1 MKRLIL
7 YLLAASAA
15 VPWPGRAADEKPS
28 YSLSLPTASV
38 LRNTSDATANEW
50 LASNRAYA
58 VVSCASAAPTVS
70 SETVAGNPVL
80 RLDACEA
87 GFAFERIKPEVWLGG
102 TLIAPVG
109 VDWTKTYE
117 AYLEAG
123 GEATAF
129 VFDPKGERIYAQTGG
144 THAFTWVLSD
154 GTRQTR
160 NYVISSVCEGRPYR
174 MFWTDA
180 PYNAPP
186 VNMSGRYIRLFGPDE
201 IVKPVYGTQV
211 VDQNGQRI
219 TNSNVIVSGVFLDS
233 SSACLYA
240 RGKVAGQFLVAFYDS
255 GSYET
260 LQRLQVVEVGEP
272 GVNYMK
278 GYIGE
283 KIEPYGTGYD
293 TTGLYPSPVT
303 LGADAN
309 DTSGTYYYQHK
320 GAYSYSPK
328 NNWVYP
334 LRTTEGEAWR
344 LDVYWMETDAHG
356 ISWPFERCNYACS
369 WPTNRAATLIAGAP
383 VKIPDGYGVTLGSF
397 QEPEGHARAP
407 EGDIFKTQGAGFS
420 LLKVSGQ
427 DNIWFIPVRSIARTD
442 TNFFTLAESE
452 WFVGDELRPRGGS
465 VRGTAGGYAPVI
477 DTTVPGLLNLAE
489 SGDNYNPN
497 LYYDWTATS
506 NDLASVIYAVNTVP
520 DTAKPLEV
528 WWSSTVQQE
537 GMATPIAFP
546 SLVQRY
552 RIAWPAEDQVPQIV
566 LASQQGGAGTTR
578 YETGACAY
586 LDNAEATL
594 ALPDAYAF
602 HATGGAI
609 SFWACAEE
617 MSASGNVLALGTA
630 DNAPLT
636 VQVTAD
642 FDAAAGQVAYRLAL
656 SDDAGG
662 QASLATPALATD
674 VWHKVVFSFGASNLT
689 AFVDGVC
696 AASTT
701 VARAAFGGFL
711 AGNRLGGGT
720 AAAGLDLDDVAV
732 WARTFDAA
740 AASNTLHA
748 ALSGEEDALT
758 FAFAFEDDDLE
769 PTFGGTP
776 RTATDRVS
784 GRTFAATE
792 VLRATPGAPVLGTG
806 VFAADATPTV
816 YRQPD
821 MSKPGYN
828 PNEEHAFIASGAGGY
843 YAWALR
849 CDLNTAA
856 TSKPFVLAEYVAN
869 GHAAMRAFSV
879 LLTNEVYMALAADV
893 EAGHMLPGPH
903 PIDLFDTPWCPAVS
917 WDSVPSQ
924 PYASAFR
931 DRKGQVWARA
941 AGTIPIRMYYRNQ
954 AGFDYPSLATTPAV
968 NAEIPWLSE
977 LGQEP
982 SAHLLE
988 NQPAVW
994 TWRVAWPSGVP
1005 TMRIGQTLTTAA
1017 NGLPEVWNAK
1027 SMAVVWPQ
1035 GETDTVRL
1043 WDPTVARESGA
1054 DGYKTAAELL
1064 ADFGFTVDAGN
1075 VTLRA
1080 GKYTFK
1086 DLPPSIG
1093 DRFYVDVSKAV
1104 RNCVTLIGKQETN
1117 AGGSIL
1123 WPNVANQ
1130 AEIDA
1135 LKNLPPA
1142 DLSAAK
1148 RAAWAALIDG
1158 LGLSAPVAPTTVT
1171 DPLDPEVAYIPR
1183 DHYALTAMGKAG
1195 YVTIIE
1201 NDAPVGTG
1209 VGQLGVQDGDAI
1221 SMHVFA
1227 VTNRYYAGRVVARED
1242 PLNLLSQK
1250 LAILYTESFAGEAD
1264 DYEFEWKKATPTAS
1278 GAMPTDYTNAY
1289 ARVFSDPGEMLGL
1302 TRFTLGEQGDTLA
1315 NLVNTFYVM
1324 RYRAV
1329 GGAAKETMG
1338 DTWSDWCGPTLAEG
1352 WIQRV
1357 VNNVTP
1363 FTQRMTD
1370 LYENRAETA
1379 SSMIQAAGGPYMGDV
1394 ALNQDNLTS
1403 VGLIQLYQTLLNKA
1417 ESMSIAS
1424 GAAQGV
1430 NDAEVNKQLLLA
1442 VERLA
1447 DLYTLLGN
1455 DAYADALNP
1464 TIGFGTTWG
1473 EAAPGMM
1480 QIDYGAASPG
1490 LFCFD
1495 NQVPTLL
1502 DEELALL
1509 RGRTGANNPSVQ
1521 TAPFYNRLVW
1531 NFTRGIT
1538 AGEVAYAVNY
1548 NVNSSNGD
1556 ATIDENDAALQYP
1569 QGHGDAWGHYLSALT
1584 AYYRLLRN
1592 PNFTWPVSQSQMLV
1606 ADAVV
1611 DVDYYDEA
1619 RFAEIANKLA
1629 VTAAAVAD
1637 RTARKA
1643 WRDNGGANGAGFLD
1657 DDTARNFGYGEWAT
1671 RGAIGAVANWMVA
1684 NAILP
1689 EAETAD
1695 ACSRLVF
1702 GPETYLSNTN
1712 LPLAASADLAHGWTF
1727 EFQVAAPTNLANI
1740 GKGVVL
1746 TLAGVPDEDALSVG
1760 RPATDDTDATV
1771 GFLQLFATG
1780 DGQATVT
1787 AQNITYYVMPET
1799 NYVTVVETNATTGE
1813 IVTTPNV
1820 EKVDYGVRYDVVP
1833 IIEGQTISLP
1843 DGALVALDRTVSGA
1857 TTLRVLDTHGA
1868 SRARLDLGHQI
1879 GVTRPMVLFGGGFT
1893 GTIGE
1898 IRGWSVS
1905 RSDAELHAARAYVNP
1920 REPTLAFYT
1929 RGTTWRTTDATLA
1942 DETPGGDCPWEVE
1955 SPQWARVAESGLSIA
1970 FSDDGLLRIDRTT
1983 VTDLAAIPTSVEAI
1997 QRTLDHLDAGLNPLG
2012 LSDAATPFDI
2022 SSAGV
2027 AEGTSTHFEQIAAR
2041 AETALGNA
2049 AKLLDRAQ
2057 TAANY
2062 RRQIQNATSDEEE
2075 LAETSEADYESQLI
2089 AIYGTPY
2096 SGDIGPGK
2104 MYEQG
2109 YTGPDLYHYMYM
2121 DLSGYGLTSVDD
2133 ITAKYVVSY
2142 DDTNTKKK
2150 WSYESMADYA
2160 QGNGNRS
2167 TKDLVYCVSAN
2178 GLIVK
2183 PSSVSGSR
2191 TTSGRLQQAYSDYLL
2206 AYVDA
2211 KNAAGAYT
2219 RATELLKLS
2228 YETVDTT
2235 LSKYEAVYGMS
2246 VTLRALTGVNIAKD
2260 LIMQN
2265 TINALNLVKE
2275 VSDTAYKTAMNS
2287 TPSIIGAGLT
2297 CIFSPQ
2303 YAISVSLGNANLAVS
2318 NTVGGAIL
2326 ALESVKLATDAVLD
2340 EMSNAREGTI
2350 DDASWNDAQNAAW
2363 DGLYDAVME
2372 VRSAAIGL
2380 QTAVAKMNSLVAA
2393 FDTLVAEGD
2402 RLQSAREAERA
2413 KRVNRIVKLRY
2424 NDMLFRRV
2432 EDAALS
2438 RYATAFDFAQR
2449 QTFLAAQ
2456 AYDYE
2461 TAQLSS
2467 DAEAGDAFKAEIVG
2481 ARALGTFGSDGKPQT
2496 GVGYGD
2502 AGLADILARMQTNY
2516 QVLKPR
2522 LGINNPESNATWFSL
2537 RHGLFRIDRSDAGL
2551 ADWQKELEKHLV
2563 DDLRDVSE
2571 YVRYC
2576 QPLAATGGLAVRE
2589 PALVIPFE
2597 TTIDFGK
2604 NLFGR
2609 DLTAGDTALDSS
2621 YFATK
2626 IRSAGVRFVGYN
2638 APLVTGAPAALAA
2651 TPVVYLVPVG
2661 TDRMRVPGD
2670 LTGLVLDRPVV
2681 DQVIPVPYAIGSTAL
2696 DSVDFSALA
2705 CGFAGVGEPG
2715 ARIRRFPSFRA
2726 MTGSA
2731 DDADRANTRLIG
2743 RSAWNTRWVLIIP
2756 AGQMLGGSAENRQT
2770 ALDIFIHGADTD
2782 HDGQIDVSPVTDIEL
2797 GLKTYSHAGN

>member
-1 MKRLIL
+1 MKRLLL
-7 YLLAASAA
+7 YMLAAAA
-15 VPWPGRAADEKPS
+15 TVPWIGRAADEKPS
-28 YSLSLPTASV
+28 YSLAVPTASV
-38 LRNTSDATANEW
+38 LRNTSDVTANEW
-50 LASNRAYA
+50 LASNCTYA

-70 SETVAGNPVL
+70 SSTIAGSPVV

-123 GEATAF
+123 GEKTAF
-129 VFDPKGERIYAQTGG
+129 IFDPKGERIYAQMGG
-144 THAFTWVLSD
+144 THEFTWVLSD

-174 MFWTDA
+174 MFWTDD

-233 SSACLYA
+233 SSSCLYA
-240 RGKVAGQFLVAFYDS
+240 RGKVSGQFLVAFYDS
-255 GSYET
+255 GSYDT
-260 LQRLQVVEVGEP
+260 LQRMQVVEVGEP

-293 TTGLYPSPVT
+293 TTGLYPSPVS
-303 LGADAN
+303 LGTDAS
-309 DTSGTYYYQHK
+309 DTSGAYYYQHK
-320 GAYSYSPK
+320 GTYSYSPK

-356 ISWPFERCNYACS
+356 ISWPFERCNYDCS
-369 WPTNRAATLIAGAP
+369 WPTNRAAMLVAGAP
-383 VKIPDGYGVTLGSF
+383 VKVPDGYSVTLGSF

-407 EGDIFKTQGAGFS
+407 EGDIFKTQSEGFS

-427 DNIWFIPVRSIARTD
+427 DNVWFIPVRSIARTD
-442 TNFFTLAESE
+442 TNFFTLAEGE

-465 VRGTAGGYAPVI
+465 VRGTANGYAPII

-497 LYYDWTATS
+497 LYYDWTSTS

-520 DTAKPLEV
+520 ASEKPLEV
-528 WWSSTVQQE
+528 FWSSTVQQE
-537 GMATPIAFP
+537 GMPTPISFP

-552 RIAWPAEDQVPQIV
+552 RIAWPAYDQVPQIV

-578 YETGACAY
+578 YETGSSAY
-586 LDNAEATL
+586 LDSADATL

-602 HATGGAI
+602 HATGGSI
-609 SFWACAEE
+609 SFWACAEDL
-617 MSASGNVLALGTA
+617 SASGSVLSLGTA
-630 DNAPLT
+630 DDAQLT
-636 VQVTAD
+636 AHVKAD
-642 FDAAAGQVAYRLAL
+642 FDAVAGQVAYSLSLTDDDGGLA
-656 SDDAGG
+656 SI
-662 QASLATPALATD
+662 ATPALATD
-674 VWHKVVFSFGASNLT
+674 VWHKVVFSFGESNIT
-689 AFVDGVC
+689 AFVDGTC
-696 AASTT
+696 AASAT
-701 VARAAFGGFL
+701 VARASFGGFL

-720 AAAGLDLDDVAV
+720 AAVGLDIDDVAV
-732 WARTFDAA
+732 WARTFDAD
-740 AASNTLHA
+740 AASNTLYSV
-748 ALSGEEDALT
+748 LSGEEDALT
-758 FAFAFEDDDLE
+758 FAFAFEGDDLE
-769 PTFGGTP
+769 PTFGGAP

-784 GRTFAATE
+784 GRTFAATH
-792 VLRATPGAPVLGTG
+792 VLRSMPGAPVLGTG
-806 VFAADATPTV
+806 VFTADKTPTV

-821 MSKPGYN
+821 KSKPGYN

-849 CDLNTAA
+849 CDLNTDE
-856 TSKPFVLAEYVAN
+856 TSKPFVLAEYVN
-869 GHAAMRAFSV
+869 GGRAAMRAFSV
-879 LLTNEVYMALAADV
+879 ILTNEFFTTLAADV
-893 EAGHMLPGPH
+893 DAGHMLPGPH
-903 PIDLFDTPWCPAVS
+903 PIDLLDTPWCPKVH
-917 WDSVPSQ
+917 WDSVSNQ

-954 AGFDYPSLATTPAV
+954 DGFDYPNLATTPVV

-982 SAHLLE
+982 NAHMLE
-988 NQPAVW
+988 NQPVLW

-1005 TMRIGQTLTTAA
+1005 TMRIGETLTTAA

-1027 SMAVVWPQ
+1027 SVAVVWPQ
-1035 GETDTVRL
+1035 GEADTVRL
-1043 WDPTVARESGA
+1043 WDPTVARESGME
-1054 DGYKTAAELL
+1054 GFKTVAELL
-1064 ADFGFTVDAGN
+1064 ANFGFSVDAGN
-1075 VTLRA
+1075 VKLRA

-1093 DRFYVDVSKAV
+1093 DRFYVDVNKTV
-1104 RNCVTLIGKQETN
+1104 TNCVTLIGKLETN

-1123 WPNVANQ
+1123 WPNVGNR

-1135 LKNLPPA
+1135 LKALLPEGIG
-1142 DLSAAK
+1142 AAK
-1148 RAAWAALIDG
+1148 RVAWQSIIDG
-1158 LGLSAPVAPTTVT
+1158 LGLSAPVVPTTVT
-1171 DPLDPEVAYIPR
+1171 DSLDPKVAYIPR
-1183 DHYALTAMGKAG
+1183 DHYALTAMGQTN

-1201 NDAPVGTG
+1201 NDAPVGSG
-1209 VGQLGVQDGDAI
+1209 LGQLGVQDGDAI

-1250 LAILYTESFAGEAD
+1250 LAILYTESFAGEANN
-1264 DYEFEWKKATPTAS
+1264 YEFEWKKATPTAS
-1278 GAMPTDYTNAY
+1278 GAMPKDYTNSY
-1289 ARVFSDPGEMLGL
+1289 ARVFSDPDDMLGL
-1302 TRFTLGEQGDTLA
+1302 TRFTIGEQGDTLA

-1329 GGAAKETMG
+1329 SGAAKVTMG

-1394 ALNQDNLTS
+1394 ALSQDNLTS

-1424 GAAQGV
+1424 GSAQGV

-1464 TIGFGTTWG
+1464 TIGFGSDK
-1473 EAAPGMM
+1473 
-1480 QIDYGAASPG
+1480 IDYGAASSG

-1495 NQVPTLL
+1495 NQVSTLL

-1531 NFTRGIT
+1531 NFTKGIT
-1538 AGEVAYAVNY
+1538 AGEVAYAMNY
-1548 NVNSSNGD
+1548 NINSSNGD
-1556 ATIDENDAALQYP
+1556 AKIDEDDAALQYP

-1611 DVDYYDEA
+1611 DVDYYDEE

-1657 DDTARNFGYGEWAT
+1657 DDTERNFGYGEWAT

-1689 EAETAD
+1689 EAETATS
-1695 ACSRLVF
+1695 CSRLVF
-1702 GPETYLSNTN
+1702 GPETHLSNTN
-1712 LPLAASADLAHGWTF
+1712 LPLTASVDFAHGWTF
-1727 EFQVAAPTNLANI
+1727 EFQVAAPTNQTDL
-1740 GKGVVL
+1740 GKGMVL
-1746 TLAGVPDEDALSVG
+1746 TLAGVSADEELTVG

-1780 DGQATVT
+1780 DGQATVI
-1787 AQNITYYVMPET
+1787 AQNYTYYVVPVT
-1799 NYVTVVETNATTGE
+1799 NYITVVETNATGDV
-1813 IVTTPNV
+1813 VTTPNV
-1820 EKVDYGVRYDVVP
+1820 EKVVYDTRFDVKEIIAGETVP
-1833 IIEGQTISLP
+1833 LP
-1843 DGALVALDRTVSGA
+1843 DGALVAIDRTVSGE
-1857 TTLRVLDTHGA
+1857 TMLRILDANGA
-1868 SRARLDLGHQI
+1868 SLARLDLGRQI
-1879 GVTRPMVLFGGGFT
+1879 RVSRPTALFGGGFT
-1893 GTIGE
+1893 GSIGE
-1898 IRGWSVS
+1898 IRGWNVS

-1920 REPTLAFYT
+1920 RDSSLVFYT
-1929 RGTTWRTTDATLA
+1929 RGTTWRTTDVTLA
-1942 DETPGGDCPWEVE
+1942 DETPGGDCLWEIE
-1955 SPQWARVAESGLSIA
+1955 SPKWAKVSESGLSLA

-1983 VTDLAAIPTSVEAI
+1983 VADLATIPTSVESI
-1997 QRTLDHLDAGLNPLG
+1997 QRTLDQLDAGLNPLG

-2022 SSAGV
+2022 SSHGV

-2041 AETALGNA
+2041 AETALNNA
-2049 AKLLDRAQ
+2049 AKLLNRAQ

-2062 RRQIQNATSDEEE
+2062 RRQIQNATFNEED
-2075 LAETSEADYESQLI
+2075 AAATSEADYESKLI

-2109 YTGPDLYHYMYM
+2109 YAGPDLYHYMYM

-2142 DDTNTKKK
+2142 DDTNADSK
-2150 WSYESMADYA
+2150 WSYESMEEYA
-2160 QGNGNRS
+2160 KGEGNQS
-2167 TKDLVYCVSAN
+2167 KKALVYYVSAN

-2183 PSSVSGSR
+2183 PDSVTGTRSS
-2191 TTSGRLQQAYSDYLL
+2191 SGRLQEAYSDYLL
-2206 AYVDA
+2206 AYVNA
-2211 KNAAGAYT
+2211 KNALGTYT
-2219 RATELLKLS
+2219 RTTELLESS
-2228 YETVDTT
+2228 YETVATT
-2235 LSKYEAVYGMS
+2235 LSKYQAVYGS
-2246 VTLRALTGVNIAKD
+2246 AVALRVATAANIVQD
-2260 LIMQN
+2260 LISQN
-2265 TINALNLVKE
+2265 AINALNLVKDISE
-2275 VSDTAYKTAMNS
+2275 DAYETAMNS

-2303 YAISVSLGNANLAVS
+2303 YAITASLGNVNLAVS

-2326 ALESVKLATDAVLD
+2326 AIESVKNLADSALA
-2340 EMSNAREGTI
+2340 ELSNIHDGI
-2350 DDASWNDAQNAAW
+2350 SDDASWNDAQNAAW
-2363 DGLYDAVME
+2363 DGLYSAVMQ
-2372 VRSAAIGL
+2372 VRSAATDL
-2380 QTAVAKMNSLVAA
+2380 VTAVAKMNSLVST

-2402 RLQSAREAERA
+2402 RLQAARATVRA
-2413 KRVNRIVKLRY
+2413 QRVNRIIKSRY
-2424 NDMLFRRV
+2424 NDMFFRRI

-2438 RYATAFDFAQR
+2438 RYAAAFDFAQR

-2461 TAQLSS
+2461 TAMLSS
-2467 DAEAGDAFKAEIVG
+2467 DAEAGDAFKAEIIG
-2481 ARALGTFGSDGKPQT
+2481 ARALGTFDVKGKPQLYI
-2496 GVGYGD
+2496 GYGD
-2502 AGLADILARMQTNY
+2502 EGLSGILARMTENY

-2522 LGINNPESNATWFSL
+2522 LGINNPDANATWFSL

-2551 ADWQKELEKHLV
+2551 ADWQKELEKYLV

-2571 YVRYC
+2571 YARYC
-2576 QPLAATGGLAVRE
+2576 QPIASSGGLAVRE

-2609 DLTAGDTALDSS
+2609 DLVAGDTALDSS

-2638 APLVTGAPAALAA
+2638 TPLVSGASSALAA
-2651 TPVVYLVPVG
+2651 TPVVYLVPIG
-2661 TDRMRVPGD
+2661 TDRMRVPGN
-2670 LTGLVLDRPVV
+2670 LTGLILDRPVV
-2681 DQVIPVPYAIGSTAL
+2681 DQVIPVPYAVGSTDL
-2696 DSVDFSALA
+2696 DSVDFSSLA
-2705 CGFAGVGEPG
+2705 CGFAGVGEPS

-2756 AGQMLGGSAENRQT
+2756 AGQMLGGSAENRKA

-2782 HDGQIDVSPVTDIEL
+2782 HDGRIDVSPVTDIEI
-2797 GLKTYSHAGN
+2797 GLKTYSHSGN